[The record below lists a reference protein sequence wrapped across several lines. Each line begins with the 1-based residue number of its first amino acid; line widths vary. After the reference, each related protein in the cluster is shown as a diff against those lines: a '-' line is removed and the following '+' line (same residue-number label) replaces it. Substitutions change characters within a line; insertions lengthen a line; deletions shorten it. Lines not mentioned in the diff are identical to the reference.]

1 MKEKLLLILLG
12 LCAAISLVSPP
23 SYLRLSFI
31 ELSDFLVLLFSFLL
45 FYDFIKNN
53 DFKDLNPRSPKFQL
67 WSSLSIILLLSLIIY
82 GFNVVIFRLIFYCIL
97 GYLFTT
103 FVTKRNIKELE
114 KFILPFS
121 IVTILNLITSIFQLS
136 YVDNSIGWISY
147 FYENP
152 TFLQRGRLSGFQG
165 SGPNVAG
172 GMFTVLTFL
181 NLYFFQELKKK
192 YLIFLSIANLFL
204 VFLTFSR
211 GAYLSIFLGSIFF
224 LLYQKKSIKFTIF
237 ISLVFAFSILG
248 ILFTGDSKILLKEN
262 DRSFLTRIAVENI
275 SLFKGLGPGNYV
287 DEIYSDYFLSI
298 NPDILE
304 KNLNIK
310 LNKVELGITPAE
322 YRNSDT
328 DFFIGTSG
336 GGFEILVQSKLTSE
350 CAEDRI
356 TCQHIRVKTD
366 LLVDFL
372 SAIFQIDNSTIN
384 NLVSNSE
391 CFNKNNSNILR
402 GEFYCF
408 LDELYEN
415 NSNSEQLQDIPN
427 DLLFVPCTYDKTIP
441 CENRELAIGE
451 LAVIVEALSISQN
464 IVSLESYKKFCGECN
479 FRNIQGFIKMK
490 FQRNEGFLPRS
501 SVTFYTSPDSLNWD
515 MIGYPRT
522 SGSVIKFN
530 NNSSYLEIGGHS
542 DGQSFGNTFLDAI
555 VQEVTIFDSDSNQTI
570 KFTEDNLGSQY
581 FVFKP
586 NSVSPYNAN
595 ITFEDN
601 GLKLYRPNKYWI
613 AIENN
618 YDFRNDFEI
627 IIKLSFPEIPWDRQT
642 LISNTSIINNQVQSW
657 KLEID
662 DGRLFLYWANEDG
675 VFIETNTIGDKSL
688 RSGVLIQ
695 DGGKISNIQPPIV
708 DPSFLSQLTTAH
720 NGYLTFSVEFGILI
734 SLLFHTSIFYF
745 IYKLLFIK
753 KSENVYAVLAVLMF
767 LLLNVTNDMI
777 YSPDMFLLFIISC
790 GFSIQSSKL
799 LD

>member
-1 MKEKLLLILLG
+1 
-12 LCAAISLVSPP
+12 
-23 SYLRLSFI
+23 
-31 ELSDFLVLLFSFLL
+31 
-45 FYDFIKNN
+45 
-53 DFKDLNPRSPKFQL
+53 
-67 WSSLSIILLLSLIIY
+67 
-82 GFNVVIFRLIFYCIL
+82 
-97 GYLFTT
+97 
-103 FVTKRNIKELE
+103 
-114 KFILPFS
+114 
-121 IVTILNLITSIFQLS
+121 
-136 YVDNSIGWISY
+136 
-147 FYENP
+147 
-152 TFLQRGRLSGFQG
+152 
-165 SGPNVAG
+165 
-172 GMFTVLTFL
+172 
-181 NLYFFQELKKK
+181 
-192 YLIFLSIANLFL
+192 
-204 VFLTFSR
+204 
-211 GAYLSIFLGSIFF
+211 
-224 LLYQKKSIKFTIF
+224 
-237 ISLVFAFSILG
+237 
-248 ILFTGDSKILLKEN
+248 
-262 DRSFLTRIAVENI
+262 
-275 SLFKGLGPGNYV
+275 
-287 DEIYSDYFLSI
+287 
-298 NPDILE
+298 
-304 KNLNIK
+304 
-310 LNKVELGITPAE
+310 
-322 YRNSDT
+322 
-328 DFFIGTSG
+328 
-336 GGFEILVQSKLTSE
+336 
-350 CAEDRI
+350 
-356 TCQHIRVKTD
+356 
-366 LLVDFL
+366 
-372 SAIFQIDNSTIN
+372 
-384 NLVSNSE
+384 
-391 CFNKNNSNILR
+391 
-402 GEFYCF
+402 
-408 LDELYEN
+408 
-415 NSNSEQLQDIPN
+415 
-427 DLLFVPCTYDKTIP
+427 
-441 CENRELAIGE
+441 
-451 LAVIVEALSISQN
+451 
-464 IVSLESYKKFCGECN
+464 
-479 FRNIQGFIKMK
+479 
-490 FQRNEGFLPRS
+490 
-501 SVTFYTSPDSLNWD
+501 

-522 SGSVIKFN
+522 SGSVIEFN

-555 VQEVTIFDSDSNQTI
+555 VKEVTIFDSDSNQTI

-777 YSPDMFLLFIISC
+777 YSPDMVLLFIISC